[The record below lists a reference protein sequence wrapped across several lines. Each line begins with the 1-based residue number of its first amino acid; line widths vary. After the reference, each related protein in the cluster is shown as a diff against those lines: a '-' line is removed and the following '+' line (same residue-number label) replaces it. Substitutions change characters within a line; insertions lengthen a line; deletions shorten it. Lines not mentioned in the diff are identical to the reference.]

1 LQPRLVFLQPQNAS
15 WKRYNHADTPIF
27 HRGAS
32 NIHVDVGQPRR
43 LQRRKEALYRF
54 GNRLIEL
61 PLTVFAET
69 PSGGLFLWR
78 NQCANGDHP
87 ARLGHLIS
95 PLASVFFSKTFA
107 RWVADCFITQEKFL
121 DLRSESVGGNRI
133 LTAPAEPCGTERFS
147 QMIFLPLSLAL
158 GLLLALRFKVFVL
171 LPANLLVV
179 MVALAGGVAG
189 TEALW
194 WRAVMAGL
202 GVASLE
208 IGYFLGL
215 VAWSTSQ
222 NTPRRT
228 VSRALPE

>member
-1 LQPRLVFLQPQNAS
+1 
-15 WKRYNHADTPIF
+15 
-27 HRGAS
+27 
-32 NIHVDVGQPRR
+32 
-43 LQRRKEALYRF
+43 
-54 GNRLIEL
+54 
-61 PLTVFAET
+61 
-69 PSGGLFLWR
+69 
-78 NQCANGDHP
+78 
-87 ARLGHLIS
+87 
-95 PLASVFFSKTFA
+95 
-107 RWVADCFITQEKFL
+107 
-121 DLRSESVGGNRI
+121 
-133 LTAPAEPCGTERFS
+133 
-147 QMIFLPLSLAL
+147 MIFLPLSLAL

>member
-1 LQPRLVFLQPQNAS
+1 
-15 WKRYNHADTPIF
+15 
-27 HRGAS
+27 
-32 NIHVDVGQPRR
+32 
-43 LQRRKEALYRF
+43 
-54 GNRLIEL
+54 
-61 PLTVFAET
+61 
-69 PSGGLFLWR
+69 
-78 NQCANGDHP
+78 
-87 ARLGHLIS
+87 
-95 PLASVFFSKTFA
+95 
-107 RWVADCFITQEKFL
+107 
-121 DLRSESVGGNRI
+121 
-133 LTAPAEPCGTERFS
+133 
-147 QMIFLPLSLAL
+147 MIFILLLPLAL

-179 MVALAGGVAG
+179 MVALAGGIAA
-189 TEALW
+189 TEAIW